1 MMAEMGIFM
10 DRVLILLL
18 ETPSCSA
25 EQKKEIIGIF
35 AHIMLSPK
43 AMVNVFYNYDT
54 DYKVCCLF
62 EIRFQWKVL
71 ELTRT
76 FPQGLRIFER
86 LIAVLAKIVQGT
98 QVGSDPSS
106 SGSHSPHALSAAA
119 ANGNAPSR
127 EAFDFSLEHD
137 TKNSL
142 NGQAAPGHTS
152 LQKVS
157 LRLVVQI
164 MQALAQ
170 WVGVPGLPG
179 LYCLLLFLATKV
191 ANDDC
196 VVLCQGRI
204 RRAHQ
209 RRIARPHF

>member
-1 MMAEMGIFM
+1 MAEMGIFM

-18 ETPSCSA
+18 EAPSCSA

-43 AMVNVFYNYDT
+43 AMVNVFYNYDA
-54 DYKVCCLF
+54 DYKVCSLS
-62 EIRFQWKVL
+62 EIHFPWKVL
-71 ELTRT
+71 ELTRI

-98 QVGSDPSS
+98 QVGSDSSS

-119 ANGNAPSR
+119 ANSNTPSR
-127 EAFDFSLEHD
+127 EAFDTSLEHD
-137 TKNSL
+137 GKNSL

-179 LYCLLLFLATKV
+179 LYYLLLFIATKCTH
-191 ANDDC
+191 DDR
-196 VVLCQGRI
+196 VLLCQGPI
-204 RRAHQ
+204 QRARL
-209 RRIARPHF
+209 RRISRPHF